1 MNKFI
6 LHTEHIDELLKK
18 FHDGTI
24 TPEEYVRLTEAMDGI
39 SDTELHGIL
48 QEQWEEFEKYPEL
61 PEEKIVALYEEG
73 IRPRLKTPMLVRLK
87 RYWMQVAASLLILI
101 MGGLT
106 VKFYME
112 NQEIHQLA
120 ERPISIYAGETGSSS
135 VTLPDGTR
143 VRLNA
148 RSVLSYK
155 QDFGRS
161 DRRVSLSGEG
171 YFEVKRDESK
181 RFVVSTEVMD
191 VAVLGTTFNVYAYE
205 NKDFVEMS
213 LIEGHVQ
220 VTAFNHPE
228 QVVDVRPNE
237 KVTYDRNTGKLSL
250 ERTSNR
256 LETAWLNN
264 ELVFRHDK
272 LKDVFSCLERK
283 FGVIF
288 HVDSEPLLQDV
299 YTGTFGNE
307 KLENILQVLQIHY
320 GFKYTMEDGNILIE
334 MK

>member
-24 TPEEYVRLTEAMDGI
+24 TLEEYVRLTEAMDGI

>member
-6 LHTEHIDELLKK
+6 LHTENIDELLKK
-18 FHDGTI
+18 FHAGTI
-24 TPEEYVRLTEAMDGI
+24 TPEEYTRLAETMKGV
-39 SDTELHGIL
+39 SDAELQGIL
-48 QEQWEEFEKYPEL
+48 QDQWEGFEKYPEL
-61 PEEKIVALYEEG
+61 PEEKITALYEEG
-73 IRPRLKTPMLVRLK
+73 IRPRLKTPMTVRLK

-120 ERPISIYAGETGSSS
+120 ERPISIYAGETGNSS

-148 RSVLSYK
+148 SSVLSYK
-155 QDFGRS
+155 QDFGQK

-171 YFEVKRDESK
+171 YFEVKKDESK

-191 VAVLGTTFNVYAYE
+191 VTVLGTTFNVYAYE

-213 LIEGHVQ
+213 LVEGHVQ